1 MIVMIQRIVAV
12 FSHQI
17 ERDENCNE
25 NGEKVS
31 TDNDNGGNDTKDDDN
46 DDDDNEKNEKLSP
59 SPGTMMMMMIAN
71 MMANKKNL
79 LLASHLL
86 MLAVSNTGLSFRI
99 PTLIVIVIIMEVFLL
114 NNFVG
119 EGHLFR
125 SVNVKT
131 EKAHCFRWC

>member
-1 MIVMIQRIVAV
+1 MIMIVMIQRIVAV

-17 ERDENCNE
+17 ERDDDCNE

-46 DDDDNEKNEKLSP
+46 NDDDDDEKNEKLSP
-59 SPGTMMMMMIAN
+59 SPGAMMMMMT
-71 MMANKKNL
+71 NKKNL

-99 PTLIVIVIIMEVFLL
+99 PTLIRIVMEVFLL

-131 EKAHCFRWC
+131 EKAHRFRWC